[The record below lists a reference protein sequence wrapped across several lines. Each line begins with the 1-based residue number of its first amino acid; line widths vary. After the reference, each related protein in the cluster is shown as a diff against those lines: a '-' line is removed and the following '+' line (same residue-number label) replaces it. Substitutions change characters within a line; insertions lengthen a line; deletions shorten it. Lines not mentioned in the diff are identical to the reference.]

1 MINALGIRHVGET
14 TARLMARH
22 YRTIDAFLEGMKAEN
37 AREELESL
45 EGIGG
50 VVAEAI
56 RDFFDEPHNVKA
68 LDRLLEWLDGDR
80 RWRRRQ
86 NPRRCRARPWCSPAL
101 WKR

>member
-1 MINALGIRHVGET
+1 
-14 TARLMARH
+14 
-22 YRTIDAFLEGMKAEN
+22 MKAEN

-56 RDFFDEPHNVKA
+56 WDFFDEPHNVKA
-68 LDRLLEWLDGDR
+68 LDRLLEWLDRDADGGAGTSRRRSPAR
-80 RWRRRQ
+80 RWS
-86 NPRRCRARPWCSPAL
+86 SPAR